1 MGRKIRWLCCFIF
14 CLPAVNMVVASRI
27 TIYNENNNLR
37 GAVGNDTPRTNI
49 LEIKGEKEDEL
60 YT

>member
-14 CLPAVNMVVASRI
+14 CLPITNMVVASRI

-37 GAVGNDTPRTNI
+37 GTIGDDTPRTNI